1 MHIWH
6 WTSIPIQLIASNSQQ
21 RKRRK
26 TDKLKRSGKIHNI
39 HTWGHSSFS
48 RWVGFL
54 TALSPPKVSPQ
65 ISSNDQPRAPPPQLK
80 KNSLPKTRKTLAPLL
95 LLATSKWPPLCSLF
109 QMAEKALCS
118 SWIHLSLAAS
128 PESSASPRSFRAPQ
142 PFFFSRSFHPFSF
155 LSVKLLLVPQKPIWI
170 FNSQSGSDTWL
181 PKSATLG
188 QKLIAKNAL
197 DISQFGGLQIERDN
211 N

>member
-6 WTSIPIQLIASNSQQ
+6 WTSIPIQLIASISQQ

-39 HTWGHSSFS
+39 HTWGRSSFS
-48 RWVGFL
+48 KWVGFL

-65 ISSNDQPRAPPPQLK
+65 ISSNDQPRAPAPQLK

-128 PESSASPRSFRAPQ
+128 LESSASPSQLQRPPAVFLLTVFSSL
-142 PFFFSRSFHPFSF
+142 FFSLCQASIGSSKAH
-155 LSVKLLLVPQKPIWI
+155 LNLQQPIREWHV
-170 FNSQSGSDTWL
+170 
-181 PKSATLG
+181 A
-188 QKLIAKNAL
+188 A
-197 DISQFGGLQIERDN
+197 
-211 N
+211 